1 VLDIVLVLALAL
13 TPALA
18 FGLRSW
24 VWRPVLIAAAVI
36 VLLAVATAAFFAGYV
51 ISVVVPLIVLALM
64 TVTATL
70 VSALLR
76 ARERPVT
83 AHR

>member
-1 VLDIVLVLALAL
+1 
-13 TPALA
+13 
-18 FGLRSW
+18 
-24 VWRPVLIAAAVI
+24 
-36 VLLAVATAAFFAGYV
+36 
-51 ISVVVPLIVLALM
+51 LIVLALM